1 MVGAAGFSLQGRGP
15 APRWWGRRIG
25 PHSALLPLLAGAALL
40 VPGIAQA
47 QTHPTIWSA
56 TLTVSR
62 GTSGPSTYF
71 GCDNDDANMG
81 NCSSSTVLTDDDF
94 KYGAATYTFSRAYL
108 QVRSGVED
116 RFFFRFPSAITLPPP
131 IKDSGVLIVDGRRLQ
146 FADAVVGGNGIQLRW
161 SNPGF
166 SWAAGDTVALSIQVE
181 PVPGLTFSRQ
191 QLVVNEG
198 SSANYTVKLKT
209 KPSANVTVTVNRVA
223 TSDADLTLDTDTTM
237 PGDQNTLT
245 FTPSNWN
252 TAQTVTVS
260 AAQDTD
266 NSNGTADWAH
276 SVTSTDPVY
285 TDLIGLSIGEA
296 LRQLRVRATE
306 LDDEG
311 LTVTAEPG
319 NGQVTLSWNQVPGAS
334 YYRYKVWEG
343 SDTNGRVIR
352 NWRWLADSRL
362 KNPRTDRTTLALN
375 NSGVVSGLD
384 NGTTYTFKIHEMRST
399 FIKQGSWWRWRSGLE
414 SNAVTATPAGPPPP
428 RCTSTITGD
437 GSVTGRWSGRYR
449 FGDWI
454 PECASAKR
462 GDNYATQYYRLTLEE
477 ESRVTLDLNSRAA
490 GTHLYLW
497 GGLNRSSMAHR

>member
-1 MVGAAGFSLQGRGP
+1 MAAGM
-15 APRWWGRRIG
+15 
-25 PHSALLPLLAGAALL
+25 ALLA
-40 VPGIAQA
+40 PGSAQA
-47 QTHPTIWSA
+47 QTQPIIWEA
-56 TLTVSR
+56 TLTVDTAT
-62 GTSGPSTYF
+62 GDHGELFY
-71 GCDNDDANMG
+71 GCDDGQISGLD
-81 NCSSSTVLTDDDF
+81 NCSSTSVLTNKEL
-94 KYGAATYTFSRAYL
+94 KYGATTYTFTKL
-108 QVRSGVED
+108 QLDTTSQGDQHRLTLNFPGNADLPAVIKESGSLILGNVSLPFKTVGIMTFTSTNVSNVR
-116 RFFFRFPSAITLPPP
+116 
-131 IKDSGVLIVDGRRLQ
+131 
-146 FADAVVGGNGIQLRW
+146 VVQWLNVSQLSW
-161 SNPGF
+161 SN
-166 SWAAGDTVALSIQVE
+166 GDTLAVKIRA
-181 PVPGLTFSRQ
+181 PKPGLEFSRQ

-497 GGLNRSSMAHR
+497 SPVPTGRTGMAHR